1 MQKIAL
7 INPPSTFLKSDIVM
21 PPLGIMY
28 LSAFI
33 KKNTNPDEVDIEII
47 DLATSEKKIPDDCD
61 IYAFTSTTPQYTIAL
76 ELMKELKVLNPNS
89 IFVIGGAH
97 ATCFSKKCIDDG
109 FDYVITHEGE
119 SSLLKL
125 ITSIELPEK
134 KILYSENI
142 DVIDEIPFPD
152 RDFDGFNK
160 YQYKL
165 NDKDCTTMITSRG
178 CPFQCSFCCKTWTDP
193 VRLRSASNVIA
204 EIEYIKT
211 KYNINSIMF
220 YDDTFTLSH
229 PRLLQICDYLKR
241 SDTTWRCFIQANTVT
256 KEILKKM
263 YDSGCAEVGMGVESG
278 NQSILNTINK
288 TITVEK
294 TIQIC
299 NWCRDIGLRIKA
311 FLIIGL
317 PGETNESVND
327 TIAFIDKAHPSDFD
341 ITIYTPF
348 PNTDIWNNASDYDIR
363 FDKENM
369 DYSKMFYKGIEHSY
383 SSQISTSLLSSDD
396 IERLRDYIDIDI
408 RKSIYGVSNI

>member
-1 MQKIAL
+1 MKKIAL
-7 INPPSTFLKSDIVM
+7 INPPSPFLKSDIVM

-33 KKNTNPDEVDIEII
+33 KNNTNLDEIDIEII
-47 DLATSEKKIPDDCD
+47 DLATAEKKIPDGFT
-61 IYAFTSTTPQYTIAL
+61 IYAFTSTTPQYSIAL
-76 ELMKELKVLNPNS
+76 ELMKELKALNPNS

-125 ITSIELPEK
+125 IKSIELPQE

-142 DVIDEIPFPD
+142 ADINEIPFPD
-152 RDFDGFNK
+152 RDFDGFKK

-165 NDKDCTTMITSRG
+165 DDKNCTTMITSRG
-178 CPFQCSFCCKTWTDP
+178 CPFQCGFCCKTWTNP
-193 VRLRSASNVIA
+193 VRLRSASNVIT
-204 EIEYIKT
+204 EIEEIRT

-229 PRLLQICDYLKR
+229 QRLLQICDHLKR
-241 SDTTWRCFIQANTVT
+241 SDTTWRCFIQANTIT
-256 KEILKKM
+256 KEILEKM
-263 YDSGCAEVGMGVESG
+263 YDSGCAEIGMGVESG

-288 TITVEK
+288 TITVERA
-294 TIQIC
+294 IQIC
-299 NWCRDIGLRIKA
+299 KWCQEIGLRIKT

-317 PGETNESVND
+317 PGETFESIND
-327 TIAFIDKAHPSDFD
+327 TITFINKAHPSDFD

-348 PNTDIWNNASDYDIR
+348 PNTDIWNNTSDYDIK

-383 SSQISTSLLSSDD
+383 SSQVSTSSLSISD
-396 IERLRDYIDIDI
+396 IERLRDHIDINI
-408 RKSIYGVSNI
+408 RKSVYGVSNR